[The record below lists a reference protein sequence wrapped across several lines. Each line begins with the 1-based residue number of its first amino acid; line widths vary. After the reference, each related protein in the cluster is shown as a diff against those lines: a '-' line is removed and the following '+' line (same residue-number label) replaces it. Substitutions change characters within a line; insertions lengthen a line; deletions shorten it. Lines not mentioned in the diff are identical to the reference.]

1 MLFHFKFIVCIFS
14 IAFCEAGHS
23 YTKELSIDQIYQ
35 FRSKKVKKSRQFYGK
50 KFLTKK
56 LGKNS
61 NFLANN
67 VVDMSSRL
75 GCDLVLQKI
84 IRKAL
89 GKKSKKKGELVSFAC
104 KVKQRER

>member
-1 MLFHFKFIVCIFS
+1 MRFYFKFILCILT
-14 IAFCEAGHS
+14 IAFCEAGPS

-50 KFLTKK
+50 KFLTNK

-67 VVDMSSRL
+67 VADMSSRL

-84 IRKAL
+84 TRKAL
-89 GKKSKKKGELVSFAC
+89 GKRSEKKAELVSFSC